1 MGTVFVAD
9 RRLDT
14 PGGLYLISSRIGGS
28 AATSASASSDE
39 AELDSGVASVVG

>member
-14 PGGLYLISSRIGGS
+14 PGGLYLISSLGGS
-28 AATSASASSDE
+28 ADAASASSDE
-39 AELDSGVASVVG
+39 AEEAPESG